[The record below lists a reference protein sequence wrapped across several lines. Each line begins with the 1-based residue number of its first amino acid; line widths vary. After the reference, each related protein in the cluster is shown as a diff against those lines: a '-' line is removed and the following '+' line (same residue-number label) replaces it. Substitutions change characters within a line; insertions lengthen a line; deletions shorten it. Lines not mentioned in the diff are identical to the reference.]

1 MADGKIR
8 IDTRIDNSHAEK
20 DLKDLEKTSNSL
32 ANKIKNCFK
41 KVTVDDLQN
50 ELKKANTSLKENERA
65 IKDCEKEIQKYQD
78 KLNNIDGDKG
88 LSSIKKEIS
97 KANDEVEK
105 GKAKIEEYQKK
116 LDSIDVKKSNIVDKV
131 RKDNTIG
138 WNDTG
143 ERMEDRVNHAL
154 NNDKGFQRL
163 LDQEQQIT
171 DKMEEYEASVRKASQ
186 SIPTLNQALENTKKA
201 LSEDYAYNIEKL
213 SRESESAQSNVSFLE
228 TKIDNL
234 KSKISSM
241 KDSGTSCASKIK
253 KAFSNA
259 FGKAKSSAGNFFKKV
274 GSSSVNSLKSIK
286 RMGLA
291 ILGIRAAYSLVRK
304 AADQYLESNQSASNQ
319 ISAIWNTLGAM
330 IGPIVDMVIS
340 GVVTALSYINAL
352 IKALT
357 GIDFVAKA
365 NANALKKQTKGVAKA
380 TKEANAQLA
389 DFDEMSKLEDK
400 SKDSSG
406 SGTGLFT
413 PTSVDTSWIDGLKDA
428 FNKGA
433 YELGKYL
440 GESLN
445 DALRQIDWDKI
456 KSTAQDIGRNIAL
469 FLNGAIDGIDWKLL
483 GSTIGEG
490 LNTVL
495 NFAYG
500 FVTTFNFRGF
510 GEALGTAFDSCFK
523 TIDWN
528 MLAETI
534 SKGFIGI
541 FNSISGFLSAV
552 DWQNIGKTLVDFIL
566 SIDWGGMVSAVAEA
580 IVQFAKALVDLFSS
594 AFFELIAQ
602 LPNIT
607 SSIFEWISSI
617 DWNSLG
623 KSLGEYVSQIVGQL
637 IDVILNTDWVSV
649 VVNIAG
655 IIGSATLG
663 IIDFVVGFVQAVLDS
678 IWDAITKSFNYND
691 FLKWIEGVVK
701 SIQDGIAD
709 INTWIN
715 DKFMQARQAIY
726 DVFGKIGDWF
736 KERYNDI
743 CNAFDSAGTWFKDKF
758 DSAVKGAKD
767 AFSSIGKWF
776 SDRRNDINNAFSSVG
791 SWFSEKF
798 TGAWNAIKGIFS
810 PDAVTR
816 FFAGAWNNI
825 KGAFGSVSDWFRG
838 TFADAWQAV
847 KNVFSSGGAIFD
859 GIKDGILNGLKAV
872 INALINGINRVIK
885 IPFDG
890 INSALKTI
898 KSTDI
903 LGFKPFSWIG
913 TITVPSIPKLAKGG
927 IVNNPTMFQAG
938 EAGKEAVL
946 PLQNNTQWM
955 QDLADFINSQRDD
968 DGEKEINL
976 YIDGER
982 FFRWFIKKYKQ
993 WQLQTNR

>member
-8 IDTRIDNSHAEK
+8 IETRIDNSKTEK
-20 DLKDLEKTSNSL
+20 DLEDLEKTVDACSRHMKDAFESVDSVKGCEKAIQRQVNAYQKAKEKASEYEKQIEQVNARLREKEDSALKNANIGFSNDTPEKMQNRADNLLSNDKDY
-32 ANKIKNCFK
+32 NKLIEQSAKLQ
-41 KVTVDDLQN
+41 DSWYAQN
-50 ELKKANTSLKENERA
+50 EKMVQANSN
-65 IKDCEKEIQKYQD
+65 
-78 KLNNIDGDKG
+78 
-88 LSSIKKEIS
+88 
-97 KANDEVEK
+97 VE
-105 GKAKIEEYQKK
+105 
-116 LDSIDVKKSNIVDKV
+116 
-131 RKDNTIG
+131 
-138 WNDTG
+138 
-143 ERMEDRVNHAL
+143 
-154 NNDKGFQRL
+154 
-163 LDQEQQIT
+163 
-171 DKMEEYEASVRKASQ
+171 
-186 SIPTLNQALENTKKA
+186 ALESKMDRLKNKVDATSK
-201 LSEDYAYNIEKL
+201 ST
-213 SRESESAQSNVSFLE
+213 SRMSRVFSG
-228 TKIDNL
+228 L
-234 KSKISSM
+234 KGI
-241 KDSGTSCASKIK
+241 GSKIK
-253 KAFSNA
+253 DVFVAG
-259 FGKAKSSAGNFFKKV
+259 FGKAGSVAGNFFK
-274 GSSSVNSLKSIK
+274 GIGNSTANSIKSIK

-319 ISAIWNTLGAM
+319 IAAIWNTLGAM

-357 GIDFVAKA
+357 GIDFVARA
-365 NANALKKQTKGVAKA
+365 NSKALKKQSTATKGVAKA

-389 DFDEMSKLEDK
+389 SFDEMNKLEDK
-400 SKDSSG
+400 NSGGSSG
-406 SGTGLFT
+406 GGGGAGTGLFE
-413 PTSVDTSWIDGLKDA
+413 PVNVDTSWIDGLKEA
-428 FNKGA
+428 FDKGA

-445 DALRQIDWDKI
+445 DALRKINWDKI
-456 KSTAQDIGRNIAL
+456 KSTAQDIGRTIAL

-500 FVTTFNFRGF
+500 FITTFNFRGF

-541 FNSISGFLSAV
+541 FNSISGFLNAV
-552 DWQNIGKTLVDFIL
+552 DWQNIGKTVIDLIC
-566 SIDWGGMVSAVAEA
+566 SIDWGGMVSALAESA
-580 IVQFAKALVDLFSS
+580 ALLLKGFVDLIVGGLT
-594 AFFELIAQ
+594 ELVTQ
-602 LPNIT
+602 LPSIT
-607 SSIFEWISSI
+607 DSIYQWVSSI

-623 KSLGEYVSQIVGQL
+623 SSLGEYVSQIIGQL

-649 VVNIAG
+649 IVNVAG

-663 IIDFVVGFVQAVLDS
+663 IIDFVVGFVQSVLDA
-678 IWDAITKSFNYND
+678 IWKAITKSFNYND
-691 FLKWIEGVVK
+691 FLKWVKGVVK

-726 DVFGKIGDWF
+726 DIFGKIGDWF

-743 CNAFDSAGTWFKDKF
+743 CNAFESVNAWFKDKF
-758 DSAVKGAKD
+758 DKAIKGVKD

-776 SDRRNDINNAFSSVG
+776 SDRRNEINTAFNSVG
-791 SWFSEKF
+791 SWFTEKF
-798 TGAWNAIKGIFS
+798 SGAWNSIKSIFS
-810 PDAVTR
+810 PDAVTK
-816 FFAGAWNNI
+816 FFAGCWKNI

-838 TFADAWQAV
+838 TFASAWQAV
-847 KNVFSSGGAIFD
+847 KNVFSSGGKVFD
-859 GIKDGILNGLKAV
+859 GIKDGILNGLKVV

-890 INSALKTI
+890 INNALKTI
-898 KSTDI
+898 KSTNI
-903 LGFKPFSWIG
+903 LGIKPFSWIG
-913 TITVPSIPKLAKGG
+913 TISVPSIPKLAKGG

-955 QDLADFINSQRDD
+955 QDLADFINSQRDENE
-968 DGEKEINL
+968 GNQEINL

-993 WQLQTNR
+993 WQLQTNG